1 MMRLAFDIGGTFT
14 DFILSDGATG
24 ATHVLKVPTTP
35 SDPSRAVIAGLEQ
48 LLEMAGIA
56 GQTIDMVLHATT
68 VATNAVLERKGAS
81 TGLITTEGFR
91 DVLIIGRQKRYETY
105 DLYIDKPE
113 PLVERRHI
121 VEVVERIAPDG
132 TVVTSLDTDSVNR
145 AIDAMLKAGR
155 ETVAVS
161 LLHAYANP
169 EHERRIRDQLE
180 AHAAGLLVS
189 ISSEIS
195 PKF

>member
-14 DFILSDGATG
+14 DFILNDGATG

-35 SDPSRAVIAGLEQ
+35 SDPSNAVIAGLEH

-56 GQTIDMVLHATT
+56 GNAIDMVLHATT
-68 VATNAVLERKGAS
+68 VATNAVLERKGAP
-81 TGLITTEGFR
+81 TGLLTTEGFR

-105 DLYIDKPE
+105 DLYIDKPA
-113 PLVERRHI
+113 PLLKRRHI
-121 VEVVERIAPDG
+121 HEVHERIGHDG
-132 TVVTSLDTDSVNR
+132 KVLKPLDTASLDA
-145 AIDAMLKAGR
+145 AIDALTKSGR

-169 EHERRIRDQLE
+169 AHERTVRQRI
-180 AHAAGLLVS
+180 
-189 ISSEIS
+189 
-195 PKF
+195 